1 MTTSEELATVALWMM
16 IIGGAV
22 GLYGMAVIVQST
34 VDVNRGDLAKP
45 LTIVGVGLFLLGA
58 FLKYRWGTYW

>member
-22 GLYGMAVIVQST
+22 GLFGMATIIQST